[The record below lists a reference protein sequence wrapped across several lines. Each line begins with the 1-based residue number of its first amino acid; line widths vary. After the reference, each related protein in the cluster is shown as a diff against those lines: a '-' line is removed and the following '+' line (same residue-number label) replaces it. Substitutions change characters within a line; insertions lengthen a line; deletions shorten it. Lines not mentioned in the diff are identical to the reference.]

1 MRERSSLTMPS
12 PRITRAGW
20 AHGRSAWRWVRRRP
34 LVFTLGLLLL
44 ALIAAVTF
52 IGPLLYRASPYTIN
66 PIFQLIAPSI
76 RYPLGSDQIGR
87 DELARLIWGGQASL
101 IIGFSASFL
110 AIGFGMVYGLLAGLA
125 PRFGDAALMRLL
137 DALLAVP
144 TIVILIFLVSL
155 YKLTDP
161 VLVLLLGCTSWPR
174 TARVVRNETLA
185 ARSRDFVTASRQFG
199 AGTFFIARTHIVR
212 TILPILVVNF
222 VFLVADNILALS
234 FLSFLGLGVQPP
246 VPTWGNLLF
255 DGMDN
260 IFSNAWWLIYPPGLM
275 IFLSVVAVNMIGEG
289 VIAGMERS

>member
-1 MRERSSLTMPS
+1 MLKSPDLAMPS

-20 AHGRSAWRWVRRRP
+20 APGLSALRWLRQRP
-34 LVFTLGLLLL
+34 LVFNLGLLLL
-44 ALIAAVTF
+44 ALISAVTF
-52 IGPLLYRASPYTIN
+52 IGPLVYRASPYTIN
-66 PIFQLIAPSI
+66 PIFQLIAPSS

-87 DELARLIWGGQASL
+87 DELARLISGGQASL

-110 AIGFGMVYGLLAGLA
+110 AIAFGMTYGLLAGLA

-161 VLVLLLGCTSWPR
+161 VLILLLGCTSWPR

-199 AGTFFIARTHIVR
+199 AGVFFIARTHIVR

-289 VIAGMERS
+289 VITSMERS